1 MIGLRPSPSGG
12 AAKITVDAAARPQQ
26 RTPHSPPSYIP
37 LFSPKATTRS
47 PPPSSSLPSSL
58 SVPHLGL
65 VPPNRTPSGSGPPPS
80 QSAIPQPSSSS
91 SSSTTT
97 ITSSAHPSG
106 GGTSLPSLRALRNFL
121 PFGSGKTPSSA
132 AVPGGP
138 SKNPFASFTPG
149 RRSSL
154 TFERKNSGQF
164 LRPGEEK
171 DAGVISIS
179 SPSQASPVQTPKG
192 GKTGA
197 DGLEPS
203 LPSLSTSYEE
213 VGTCDGTCGQFVSI
227 WQLIFVLP
235 DPGPP
240 AVSFKP
246 EPPLSTELS
255 TILESDLSG
264 LSLSKHIP
272 ALDQS
277 QISDVSGNGHSIK
290 SEAPLSSPEINELI
304 APDASV
310 LDLSTS
316 QLKEEVMHALKE
328 KPSTNGWLA
337 GVVVEDATDS
347 RPASRNDRKELKFDI
362 GEEPEESLHLDALDS
377 DLAALLSSNRAAGKQ
392 PLFRTEN
399 PFTSSQIPQQ
409 PHPIAPPRIFP
420 PTRAVTPQSRPSPL
434 TPSPV
439 DASPSSTIGST
450 RSQSQSS
457 PVRTTA
463 PHGYSSLPRS
473 VPTRFMPRLM
483 RSVTD
488 RATPVRG
495 DRNVENAA
503 RAPSDPSL
511 PIDDA
516 RRVSID
522 SVYQMHSPVS
532 PSETQSPPLPPLPH
546 AEPHRRVAGSRLAT
560 PARFGAHAPASSR
573 LLRAALPSSSG
584 TWDKDSISPSSRA
597 SSALGSA
604 ADRLVRPRTSEDGV
618 FEGRPTA
625 RERLGYTPRNRNR
638 SLSVGGGKNERVTSP
653 APRST
658 EWLGP
663 RTAKAFA
670 AAGLLDRDVSNNASR
685 FGSVRSLGDRDQRTL
700 APSRLAVSEAGSVA
714 SSWRSV
720 SRAMTHSEA
729 TTGHDSGSASTGAP
743 RTNRSA
749 ESTAPTSISLSCPQ
763 SRTPSPQHKN
773 YQAALQAMQEKHTTE
788 TGTLLAALAD
798 AQQNSQSLRAENA
811 KLVARVELLEAELD
825 DAREQL
831 GAREYASSSAMPP
844 PNSDHHLHP
853 FTRAVFSRMERQAS
867 ADAVA
872 ITTNSKRRPPL
883 PLSIPISGGHHHHHL
898 QGSNPRVMDLKRL
911 EDADE
916 ENSTF
921 QMSGIGGGGAG
932 GGGSNGRLMPSS
944 APSRRPSWTES
955 VFAVPPSNMSM
966 LLQEQPAR
974 SRRSAESIS
983 MTTASAPTDAPGSPR
998 SLFLR
1003 PEHELHLGDLGSLDM
1018 RFTEDEADDVDVD
1031 VGDDDS
1037 AL

>member
-1 MIGLRPSPSGG
+1 MEASVIGLRPSPSSSGG
-12 AAKITVDAAARPQQ
+12 KFTTTTMDARPQQQ

-37 LFSPKATTRS
+37 LFSPKATRS

-65 VPPNRTPSGSGPPPS
+65 VPPNRTPSGSGPPPPPPP
-80 QSAIPQPSSSS
+80 QSAIPQPSSA
-91 SSSTTT
+91 
-97 ITSSAHPSG
+97 AHASGGSGSG

-121 PFGSGKTPSSA
+121 PFGSGKTASSST
-132 AVPGGP
+132 AVPGP
-138 SKNPFASFTPG
+138 SKNPFASFTTPG

-164 LRPGEEK
+164 PRPGEEK
-171 DAGVISIS
+171 DNTGVISII
-179 SPSQASPVQTPKG
+179 SPSSSQANTGQTQGSKNG
-192 GKTGA
+192 T
-197 DGLEPS
+197 DGLEPSS
-203 LPSLSTSYEE
+203 LPSLSTSTSYEE
-213 VGTCDGTCGQFVSI
+213 V
-227 WQLIFVLP
+227 
-235 DPGPP
+235 GPP

-264 LSLSKHIP
+264 LSLSKHLP

-277 QISDVSGNGHSIK
+277 QISDLSGNGHSIK
-290 SEAPLSSPEINELI
+290 PEAPLPPSPEINELV

-337 GVVVEDATDS
+337 GVVVEDAADS
-347 RPASRNDRKELKFDI
+347 RPTSRNDRKELEFDI
-362 GEEPEESLHLDALDS
+362 GEGPEESLHLDALDS
-377 DLAALLSSNRAAGKQ
+377 DLAALLSSNRSAGKQ
-392 PLFRTEN
+392 PLFRTDN
-399 PFTSSQIPQQ
+399 PFASTQYLSNHTYRSS
-409 PHPIAPPRIFP
+409 ADFP
-420 PTRAVTPQSRPSPL
+420 SYANL
-434 TPSPV
+434 PSPV
-439 DASPSSTIGST
+439 DTSPISTIGST
-450 RSQSQSS
+450 RSQPS
-457 PVRTTA
+457 PVRTTT

-473 VPTRFMPRLM
+473 APSRFMPRLM

-488 RATPVRG
+488 RATPVRE

-503 RAPSDPSL
+503 RAPSDPGL
-511 PIDDA
+511 PLDDA
-516 RRVSID
+516 RR
-522 SVYQMHSPVS
+522 MHSP
-532 PSETQSPPLPPLPH
+532 PPLPLPPLPH
-546 AEPHRRVAGSRLAT
+546 AEPHRRVATSGSRLAT

-573 LLRAALPSSSG
+573 LLRPALPSSSG
-584 TWDKDSISPSSRA
+584 TWDKDSPSPSSRA

-604 ADRLVRPRTSEDGV
+604 ADRLDGG
-618 FEGRPTA
+618 FEGRSMA

-670 AAGLLDRDVSNNASR
+670 AAGLLDRGDVSNNASR
-685 FGSVRSLGDRDQRTL
+685 FGSLRSLGDRDQRTL
-700 APSRLAVSEAGSVA
+700 APSRLAISEAGSVA

-729 TTGHDSGSASTGAP
+729 TTGHDSASTSTGAP
-743 RTNRSA
+743 RTTRSA

-763 SRTPSPQHKN
+763 SRTPSPQHNKN

-811 KLVARVELLEAELD
+811 KLVARIEHLEAELD

-831 GAREYASSSAMPP
+831 RIRDYSSS
-844 PNSDHHLHP
+844 
-853 FTRAVFSRMERQAS
+853 SRMERQAS

-872 ITTNSKRRPPL
+872 ITTHSKRRPPL
-883 PLSIPISGGHHHHHL
+883 PLSIPISGHL
-898 QGSNPRVMDLKRL
+898 PHQGSNNRVMDLKRL
-911 EDADE
+911 EDVDDE
-916 ENSTF
+916 TSTF
-921 QMSGIGGGGAG
+921 QISGGGGG
-932 GGGSNGRLMPSS
+932 GGGGGRLMATAS

-966 LLQEQPAR
+966 LLQEQPAG
-974 SRRSAESIS
+974 SRRSAESLS

-1018 RFTEDEADDVDVD
+1018 RFTEDEAEGDDI
-1031 VGDDDS
+1031 GDDDS